1 MDIERVKEKLTD
13 LSLDKRHVRQM
24 LANDQY
30 LEVEFLAQELKMPKR
45 DVINSLTVILESSFR
60 TVSFQKV
67 VKHF

>member
-24 LANDQY
+24 LANDEY

-45 DVINSLTVILESSFR
+45 DVINLLTVILESK
-60 TVSFQKV
+60 VS
-67 VKHF
+67 

>member
-24 LANDQY
+24 LENDKY

-45 DVINSLTVILESSFR
+45 DVINSLTVILESK
-60 TVSFQKV
+60 VS
-67 VKHF
+67 